1 MHRKRFSFTMPISP
15 RMCLKG
21 FLFVDKDINNPNKN
35 NAWWKPAVEIFS
47 RVSGSIIVPVVLALI
62 IGKYLD
68 NHFGT
73 KPWIFLGLTLIAFI
87 ISSYSIIRTVSLYM
101 KKIEEENKK

>member
-1 MHRKRFSFTMPISP
+1 
-15 RMCLKG
+15 
-21 FLFVDKDINNPNKN
+21 
-35 NAWWKPAVEIFS
+35 PAVELF
-47 RVSGSIIVPVVLALI
+47 RRGSGSIIVPVVLALI
-62 IGKYLD
+62 IGKYFD
-68 NHFGT
+68 NRLGT